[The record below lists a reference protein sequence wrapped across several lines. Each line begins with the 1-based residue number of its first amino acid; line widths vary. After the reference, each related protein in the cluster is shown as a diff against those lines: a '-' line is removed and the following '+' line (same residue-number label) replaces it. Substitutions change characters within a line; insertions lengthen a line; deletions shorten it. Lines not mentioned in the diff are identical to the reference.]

1 MIPPTVM
8 TVKDWDRDIRP
19 DRDAFDVMIAWVG
32 ACGVDADQCSA
43 IELDEGVVTF
53 VCDNLACWRHHP
65 NLPDLR
71 EIRIVVPGAPLP
83 PRWHTRIAP
92 MPEPTS

>member
-53 VCDNLACWRHHP
+53 VCDNAAWPRRRLH
-65 NLPDLR
+65 PDLWT
-71 EIRIVVPGAPLP
+71 IRVVVPGAPLP
-83 PRWHTRIAP
+83 PRWHVRIAP
-92 MPEPTS
+92 LPEPTS